1 MVAAQ
6 TTNPPT
12 FESVWAALQETDRIV
27 KENAR
32 QMKKTD
38 RKWLEEKK
46 ETDRKWLEEKK
57 ETDRKWLEE
66 KREIDRIVGD
76 LSNRFG
82 EMVEYMVAPSIHK
95 RFNELGYHFDA
106 VAPGGYVIRDEND
119 KVKAE
124 VDILL
129 ENAEYIMA
137 VEVKAKV
144 HLKDIEHHIKRIEIL
159 REYRNKRADRRK
171 IQGAIAGAIFG
182 NAEKE
187 AAFAAG
193 FYVIE
198 QTGDTVQITNPKDFK
213 ARDW

>member
-1 MVAAQ
+1 MEATQ

-12 FESVWAALQETDRIV
+12 FETVWAALQETDRMMNRMM

-32 QMKKTD
+32 
-38 RKWLEEKK
+38 LFK
-46 ETDRKWLEEKK
+46 ETREEMK
-57 ETDRKWLEE
+57 ETGRQMGYLN
-66 KREIDRIVGD
+66 
-76 LSNRFG
+76 NRFG
-82 EMVEYMVAPSIHK
+82 ELAEHLVAPNIHK
-95 RFNELGYHFDA
+95 RFNELGYHFNA
-106 VAPGGYVIRDEND
+106 VSPGGYVIRENDD

-129 ENAEYIMA
+129 ENAEYLMA

-144 HLKDIEHHIKRIEIL
+144 HLNDIEHHIKRIEIL
-159 REYRNKRADRRK
+159 REYRNKRSDTRK

-182 NAEKE
+182 SAEKE

-198 QTGDTVQITNPKDFK
+198 QTGDTVQITIPEGFK